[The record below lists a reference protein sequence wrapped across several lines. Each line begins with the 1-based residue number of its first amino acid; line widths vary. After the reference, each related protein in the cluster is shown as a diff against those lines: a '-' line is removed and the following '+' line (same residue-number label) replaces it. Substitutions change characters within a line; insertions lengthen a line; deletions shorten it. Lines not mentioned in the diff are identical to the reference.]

1 MHWIV
6 MKYIYHIAVIT
17 VINILN
23 CSLNITLTTSLD
35 DDLNEFQL
43 NSFQAVL

>member
-6 MKYIYHIAVIT
+6 MKYIYHIA

-43 NSFQAVL
+43 NSYHAVL